1 MLDCLNEKSI
11 FWWQIALLQH
21 MGNGKLTKKNPIVQT
36 SRIFK
41 VFIFALILINI
52 GSMDLNFETVFL
64 CVA

>member
-1 MLDCLNEKSI
+1 MKNLFFNDKLHFYNTWE
-11 FWWQIALLQH
+11 
-21 MGNGKLTKKNPIVQT
+21 MGNSPKNPIVQT

-64 CVA
+64 CVT

>member
-1 MLDCLNEKSI
+1 MKNLFFDDKLHFYNTLE
-11 FWWQIALLQH
+11 
-21 MGNGKLTKKNPIVQT
+21 MGNSPKKIVPIVQT

>member
-1 MLDCLNEKSI
+1 MKNLFFDDKLHFYNTWE
-11 FWWQIALLQH
+11 
-21 MGNGKLTKKNPIVQT
+21 MGNSPKKNPIVQT